1 MLRSVLLMFLVAFS
15 VSVNAQGVNYNYV
28 QGSYGLVNL
37 DGPGL
42 DVDGDG
48 FGLSASFA
56 IDENFHVF
64 GEYQS
69 ADSSFVGDLDL
80 MEFGVGYHTNI
91 SPNMD
96 VYANLG
102 YLEFETYG
110 GGGGGGCPIGVACT
124 SSGGGAGDND
134 ALAVG
139 LGLRGAVSE
148 AVELFGGIDYIEFD
162 DSHNET
168 RANAGF
174 VLRLTEKLGVGLKAT
189 FWDDVNIYQFNA
201 RFYFE

>member
-1 MLRSVLLMFLVAFS
+1 MLRSVLLMILVAFS

-48 FGLSASFA
+48 VGLSASVA
-56 IDENFHVF
+56 IAESFHVF

-110 GGGGGGCPIGVACT
+110 GGGGCPIGVACT
-124 SSGGGAGDND
+124 SSGGGAGDDD

-148 AVELFGGIDYIEFD
+148 AVELFGGIDYVEFD

-168 RANAGF
+168 RTNAGF
-174 VLRLTEKLGVGLKAT
+174 VLRLTEKMGVGIKAT

>member
-1 MLRSVLLMFLVAFS
+1 MLRSILVTLLIVLS
-15 VSVNAQGVNYNYV
+15 TSVNAQGINYNYV
-28 QGSYGLVNL
+28 QGSYGRVDL
-37 DGPGL
+37 DGPL
-42 DVDGDG
+42 FDVDGEG

-56 IDENFHVF
+56 IDENFYVF
-64 GEYQS
+64 GEYQA
-69 ADSSFVGDLDL
+69 ADSDFVGDLDL
-80 MEFGVGYHTNI
+80 MELGVGYHTDI

-124 SSGGGAGDND
+124 SGGGAGDND

-174 VLRLTEKLGVGLKAT
+174 VLRLTEKMGVGLKAT

>member
-1 MLRSVLLMFLVAFS
+1 MLRSVLLMFLVTFS
-15 VSVNAQGVNYNYV
+15 VSVNAQGVSYNYV

-42 DVDGDG
+42 DFDGDG

-56 IDENFHVF
+56 IAENFYVF
-64 GEYQS
+64 GEYQA
-69 ADSSFVGDLDL
+69 ADSNFVGDLDL
-80 MEFGVGYHTNI
+80 MELGVGYHMDI

-110 GGGGGGCPIGVACT
+110 GGGGCPIGVACT
-124 SSGGGAGDND
+124 SGGGGAGDDD

-162 DSHNET
+162 DSHNDT

-174 VLRLTEKLGVGLKAT
+174 VLHLTEKMGVGLKAT
-189 FWDDVNIYQFNA
+189 FWDDVNMYQFNA